1 MPLFGSGHEIVTST
15 TRPSTPVEGQLIYET
30 NTDCVKLW
38 TGLDWKTLGVAG
50 WEDKTNRV
58 QFTWIGAI
66 NQSFVVPAGVYIIYG
81 KVWGASGGPGQAGGW
96 SYGGP
101 GGGGGYGGGLIPVT
115 PGETLTIMTGQH
127 GYPAGSGY
135 QTVGTRGFGGGPTS
149 SSNGTDNRYGGGGG
163 GFSGIFR
170 GAPAQG
176 TTLLMAGG
184 GGGGGSTRATYGE
197 GVSGGAGGGVTGEMG
212 HSLYDQ
218 KWAYGGRAGTQT
230 SGGGQPSSDGSNQ
243 DASGGAFY
251 GGFARYNTYG
261 GGGGGGYFGG
271 GGGGYS
277 ESNTMGGGGGGSG
290 FAHSSVINPQLLS
303 GIGRIPANYDD
314 PDMPREGS
322 NTTILTAL
330 GPSGV
335 TTVNLSYGGIGAVV
349 IRY

>member
-1 MPLFGSGHEIVTST
+1 M
-15 TRPSTPVEGQLIYET
+15 
-30 NTDCVKLW
+30 
-38 TGLDWKTLGVAG
+38 
-50 WEDKTNRV
+50 
-58 QFTWIGAI
+58 
-66 NQSFVVPAGVYIIYG
+66 
-81 KVWGASGGPGQAGGW
+81 
-96 SYGGP
+96 
-101 GGGGGYGGGLIPVT
+101 
-115 PGETLTIMTGQH
+115 
-127 GYPAGSGY
+127 
-135 QTVGTRGFGGGPTS
+135 
-149 SSNGTDNRYGGGGG
+149 
-163 GFSGIFR
+163 
-170 GAPAQG
+170 
-176 TTLLMAGG
+176 
-184 GGGGGSTRATYGE
+184 
-197 GVSGGAGGGVTGEMG
+197 TGEMG

-243 DASGGAFY
+243 DASGGALY

-303 GIGRIPANYDD
+303 GVGRIPANYDD